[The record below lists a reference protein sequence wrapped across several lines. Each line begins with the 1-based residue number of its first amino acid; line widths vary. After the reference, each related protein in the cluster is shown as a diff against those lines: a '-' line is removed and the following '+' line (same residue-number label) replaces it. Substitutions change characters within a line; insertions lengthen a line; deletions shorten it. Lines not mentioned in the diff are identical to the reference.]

1 MQSQRRDE
9 SSDDDEA
16 WRVAKPRPKS
26 AARPRKRTPLQR
38 ETFYE
43 GAHGDAAL
51 AAWREESAA
60 LEARVE
66 EARAARAL
74 GSATIFAK
82 QAWALEVADILAGRG
97 APEAFADDREGFAR
111 RSAARADYAFYGVDA
126 DNPVRLWAEE
136 IGSEGQRRYVV
147 AHDKAFRDLYDR
159 SDARHYYELIREATP
174 CRAYFDLEF
183 AVAGNEALDGDDAT
197 RAWLATFADAVEK
210 AFYAPTQLFREHAAA
225 ADALGFYDL
234 CPDLDV
240 QLRLELDGSPDLD
253 AAIPRFEAAAAAA
266 EADEAALY
274 EHLAGVC
281 RRRRGEPFSAVDHVD
296 GVLQLDASTD
306 SKFSRHCTFA
316 LPDGALFAD
325 AVALG
330 GFVRGVLAASPKLRV
345 VRGSDG
351 GLETIVDA
359 SVYSRNRLF
368 RLCGSTKRGKQRPL
382 VVLPRGALAANAG
395 DDVLPEASLV
405 VPLAP
410 AARLLLARDGEAPP
424 PEPADARR
432 RSAPQP
438 RPLPL
443 RERPSVLAEGRLPSR
458 FPAVDAAVLAAR
470 PGAQVRK
477 WERSRGAAA
486 NEGVLSY
493 HLAKNRFCENV
504 GREHRSNNI
513 MLCVNLATSTW
524 HQRCF
529 DEGCRG
535 FRSGERPLP
544 EAAAGEIY
552 DVLLDEA
559 TRDAE
564 VEDRAK
570 RRRTAP
576 T

>member
-16 WRVAKPRPKS
+16 WRVAKPKI
-26 AARPRKRTPLQR
+26 KR
-38 ETFYE
+38 
-43 GAHGDAAL
+43 
-51 AAWREESAA
+51 
-60 LEARVE
+60 
-66 EARAARAL
+66 ARAL

-126 DNPVRLWAEE
+126 GNPVRLWAEE

-147 AHDKAFRDLYDR
+147 AHDHAFRDLYDR

-225 ADALGFYDL
+225 ADTLGFYDL

-266 EADEAALY
+266 DADEAALY
-274 EHLAGVC
+274 EHLAG
-281 RRRRGEPFSAVDHVD
+281 
-296 GVLQLDASTD
+296 LDASTD

-405 VPLAP
+405 
-410 AARLLLARDGEAPP
+410 
-424 PEPADARR
+424 
-432 RSAPQP
+432 
-438 RPLPL
+438 
-443 RERPSVLAEGRLPSR
+443 
-458 FPAVDAAVLAAR
+458 
-470 PGAQVRK
+470 RK

-513 MLCVNLATSTW
+513 MLCVDLATSTW

-535 FRSGERPLP
+535 FRSGERPLSD
-544 EAAAGEIY
+544 AAAGEIY

>member
-16 WRVAKPRPKS
+16 WRVAKPKPKS
-26 AARPRKRTPLQR
+26 AARPKRTPLQR

-66 EARAARAL
+66 EARGARAL
-74 GSATIFAK
+74 GSAAIFAK

-111 RSAARADYAFYGVDA
+111 RSAARADDAFYGVDA

-197 RAWLATFADAVEK
+197 RAWLATFADA
-210 AFYAPTQLFREHAAA
+210 
-225 ADALGFYDL
+225 
-234 CPDLDV
+234 
-240 QLRLELDGSPDLD
+240 LRLELDGSPDLD

-395 DDVLPEASLV
+395 DDVLPEAS
-405 VPLAP
+405 P
-410 AARLLLARDGEAPP
+410 
-424 PEPADARR
+424 
-432 RSAPQP
+432 SAPQP

-513 MLCVNLATSTW
+513 MLCVDLATSTW

-544 EAAAGEIY
+544 DAAAGEIY

-564 VEDRAK
+564 VEKATSTTFSQNSQSTKRKPIFQAWTDRGACV
-570 RRRTAP
+570 TAP
-576 T
+576 SAKPQIACEKFHWSKTCWSMWIEPSS

>member
-16 WRVAKPRPKS
+16 WRAAKPKPKS

-74 GSATIFAK
+74 GSAAIFAK

-395 DDVLPEASLV
+395 DDVLPEAS
-405 VPLAP
+405 PSCPRRRRGSSGAT
-410 AARLLLARDGEAPP
+410 AKR
-424 PEPADARR
+424 RR
-432 RSAPQP
+432 RSPPTRGAAARRSRGPAPARAAVGARRGP
-438 RPLPL
+438 P
-443 RERPSVLAEGRLPSR
+443 AER
-458 FPAVDAAVLAAR
+458 FPAADAAVPGR

-513 MLCVNLATSTW
+513 MLCVDLATSTW

-544 EAAAGEIY
+544 DAAAGEIY

>member
-16 WRVAKPRPKS
+16 WRVAKPKIKS
-26 AARPRKRTPLQR
+26 AKKRTPLQR

-126 DNPVRLWAEE
+126 GNPVRLWAEE

-147 AHDKAFRDLYDR
+147 AHDHAFRDLYDR

-266 EADEAALY
+266 DADEAALY

-395 DDVLPEASLV
+395 DDVLPEAS
-405 VPLAP
+405 PSCRF
-410 AARLLLARDGEAPP
+410 ARGALLRATAKR
-424 PEPADARR
+424 RR
-432 RSAPQP
+432 RSPPTRGAAARRSRGPCP
-438 RPLPL
+438 CA
-443 RERPSVLAEGRLPSR
+443 SGRR

-513 MLCVNLATSTW
+513 MLCVDLATSTW

-544 EAAAGEIY
+544 DAAAGEIY

-564 VEDRAK
+564 VEDRW
-570 RRRTAP
+570 RRTAP